1 MIGIKKI
8 FENEK
13 RLGDLEY
20 ESKNEIFNKSNIPNQ
35 DNLQISTNLLYEFI
49 NKPDILRSNAKLW
62 NSFLDKRLH
71 EFVIIHNFDF
81 YEISNRFQNVV
92 VQPLKYYFNEDE
104 IRKHWS
110 FLYAC
115 RKINFV
121 PEDTYYKNLKTKYDF
136 EIKPQNFGEIRVNSS
151 STFNEIFEELK
162 ESNEIDNSSNNVIN
176 CLNKMIM
183 EENDE
188 DVPELE
194 MNVNRN
200 KSKDNNHNDKSNCS
214 ATIIEP
220 KENCKFN
227 EKLNV
232 KIKSEEKEEKANVSL
247 DNSSKNNNILNKV
260 QENEN
265 NYESKLFYTPEY
277 RPLSGRNDKIDNNTN
292 KKETKDNKSKSM
304 VNYNDDSDEDE
315 IFPINYEKAPMNNNN
330 SLMDTHFQNNCDEYF
345 DYDYS
350 FQKTKNFDDFVRE
363 NEKLKKQYEDI
374 NKYFTFAMKGISH
387 LIPKMMEDNSNTNT
401 NKIEDTE
408 IDIKIED
415 KEKQYFLD
423 VGKKINDYVQ
433 EAVRYCLYIGKLQ

>member
-8 FENEK
+8 LENEK
-13 RLGDLEY
+13 RLGYMEN
-20 ESKNEIFNKSNIPNQ
+20 ESKNEIFNKSNVPNQ
-35 DNLQISTNLLYEFI
+35 DNLQISTNLFYEFI
-49 NKPDILRSNAKLW
+49 NKPDILKSNAKLW

-81 YEISNRFQNVV
+81 YEISNRFQSVV

-136 EIKPQNFGEIRVNSS
+136 EIKPQNFGEIRVNNSS
-151 STFNEIFEELK
+151 SSNEIFEELK
-162 ESNEIDNSSNNVIN
+162 EIGDLYNNIRNRN
-176 CLNKMIM
+176 CENKMII
-183 EENDE
+183 EENEE

-194 MNVNRN
+194 MNVNPN
-200 KSKDNNHNDKSNCS
+200 KYKENDYDKSTYSAKVVEPIDNN
-214 ATIIEP
+214 
-220 KENCKFN
+220 KFDG
-227 EKLNV
+227 KLNLE
-232 KIKSEEKEEKANVSL
+232 KKSEEKTNISL
-247 DNSSKNNNILNKV
+247 DNSSKNNQISNKDKDK
-260 QENEN
+260 ENDN

-277 RPLSGRNDKIDNNTN
+277 RPLSVKNEKVENNTT
-292 KKETKDNKSKSM
+292 KKEPKVNKSKSM
-304 VNYNDDSDEDE
+304 VHYNEDSDEDE
-315 IFPINYEKAPMNNNN
+315 IFPINFEKAPMNNNYN
-330 SLMDTHFQNNCDEYF
+330 SSMDNHFQNNYEEYS

-350 FQKTKNFDDFVRE
+350 FQKTKNFDDFVKE

-387 LIPKMMEDNSNTNT
+387 LIPKMMEDTSNINTST
-401 NKIEDTE
+401 NKIEDAE
-408 IDIKIED
+408 IDITIED
-415 KEKQYFLD
+415 KEKQYFLE

-433 EAVRYCLYIGKLQ
+433 EAVRYCLYIGKFQ

>member
-8 FENEK
+8 MENEK
-13 RLGDLEY
+13 RLGDKEY
-20 ESKNEIFNKSNIPNQ
+20 ESKNEIFNKSNVPNQ
-35 DNLQISTNLLYEFI
+35 DNLQISTNLFYEFI
-49 NKPDILRSNAKLW
+49 NKPDILRSTAKLW

-81 YEISNRFQNVV
+81 YEISNRFQSVV

-151 STFNEIFEELK
+151 STSNEIFGELK
-162 ESNEIDNSSNNVIN
+162 EIDDSFNNIRN
-176 CLNKMIM
+176 CSNKMII
-183 EENDE
+183 EENEE

-194 MNVNRN
+194 MNVDPN
-200 KSKDNNHNDKSNCS
+200 KSKEKNNYDKSTCSVTVIEPIDNNKL
-214 ATIIEP
+214 
-220 KENCKFN
+220 N
-227 EKLNV
+227 EKLHFE
-232 KIKSEEKEEKANVSL
+232 KKSEEKTNISL
-247 DNSSKNNNILNKV
+247 DNSSKNNQISNTEK
-260 QENEN
+260 ENEN
-265 NYESKLFYTPEY
+265 NYESKLFYTPDY
-277 RPLSGRNDKIDNNTN
+277 RPLSGRNEKVENSTI
-292 KKETKDNKSKSM
+292 KKETKENKSKSM
-304 VNYNDDSDEDE
+304 VHYNEDSDEDE
-315 IFPINYEKAPMNNNN
+315 IFPINYEKAPMNNNYN
-330 SLMDTHFQNNCDEYF
+330 SSMDTHFQNNYEEYSE
-345 DYDYS
+345 YNHS

-387 LIPKMMEDNSNTNT
+387 LIPKMMEDTSNTNL

-433 EAVRYCLYIGKLQ
+433 EAVRYFYIGKFQ